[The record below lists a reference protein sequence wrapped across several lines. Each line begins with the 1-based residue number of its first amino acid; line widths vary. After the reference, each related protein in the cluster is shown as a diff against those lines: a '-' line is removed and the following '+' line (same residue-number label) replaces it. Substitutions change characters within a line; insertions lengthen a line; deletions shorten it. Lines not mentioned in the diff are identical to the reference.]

1 MPDIIDTLEIQV
13 SADTKKARS
22 EINKLAK
29 TLSKLETTVNGLT
42 STKLLPDTFKDLM
55 TSMTGVST
63 ATAATDTGMKALGK
77 TLAST
82 SKLGADGFNNLNKA
96 LGKVSKTASGIK
108 LGKISTGLSGSLG
121 GLSGIGRSSGVGGV
135 ANLGR
140 TFTKSII
147 SARAFIAVIKS
158 LWRAMGDGIDLASD
172 LVEVQNVVD
181 KAFGNE
187 AYKVEE
193 LVSTSIQQLGMSELT
208 AKQVS
213 SRFQAM
219 GSAMGISGGAVKKAS
234 SQIGTLREGYNSTAE
249 SMADMS
255 LNLTRLSADMASF
268 YNVEVSEVAED
279 LNAVFTGQ
287 TRPLM
292 LAA

>member
-13 SADTKKARS
+13 SADTKKARD
-22 EINKLAK
+22 EIDKLVTSLGA
-29 TLSKLETTVNGLT
+29 LESTIKGMT
-42 STKLLPDTFKDLM
+42 STKALPATFGRLSR
-55 TSMTGVST
+55 SMTGMSRSMGVASS
-63 ATAATDTGMKALGK
+63 GMRTLGK
-77 TLAST
+77 RMSSATRT
-82 SKLGADGFNNLNKA
+82 GIHGFNRLNSA
-96 LGKVSKTASGIK
+96 ISKVSKTAAGLKFGK
-108 LGKISTGLSGSLG
+108 LSSGLSGLFG
-121 GLSGIGRSSGVGGV
+121 GMSGVNSASGGIG
-135 ANLGR
+135 NLGR
-140 TFTKSII
+140 TMTKSIL
-147 SARAFIAVIKS
+147 SAKAFIAVIKG
-158 LWRAMGDGIDLASD
+158 LWRAMESGIDLASD